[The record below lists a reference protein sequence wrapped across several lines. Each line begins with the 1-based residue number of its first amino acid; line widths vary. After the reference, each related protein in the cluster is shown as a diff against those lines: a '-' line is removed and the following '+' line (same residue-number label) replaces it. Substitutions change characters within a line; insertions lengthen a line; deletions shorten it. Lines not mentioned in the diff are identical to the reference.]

1 SAYST
6 GGGGVF
12 IGDPCLGGSS
22 PADGFTNGGPAPSC
36 SPIIIDTTG
45 EGFHLTSAVDGVWFD
60 IRGNGHPVHIAWTAE
75 WSRNAFLALDYKESR
90 RTDEF
95 GNQFQFRAKVN
106 PGDRK
111 DQTEPPVARWAYD
124 VFLATD

>member
-1 SAYST
+1 MKT
-6 GGGGVF
+6 
-12 IGDPCLGGSS
+12 P
-22 PADGFTNGGPAPSC
+22 
-36 SPIIIDTTG
+36 PIVT
-45 EGFHLTSAVDGVWFD
+45 L
-60 IRGNGHPVHIAWTAE
+60 R
-75 WSRNAFLALDYKESR
+75 RMLLESR